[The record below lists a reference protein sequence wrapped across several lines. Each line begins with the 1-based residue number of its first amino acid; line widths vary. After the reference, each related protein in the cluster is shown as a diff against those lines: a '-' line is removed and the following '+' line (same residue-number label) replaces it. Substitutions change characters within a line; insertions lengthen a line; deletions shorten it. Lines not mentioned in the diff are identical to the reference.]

1 MPTRPHVS
9 LQTPRSSASS
19 GWGWPTSVGMLLP
32 QWAHTVRSAGLA
44 SARNCDPFWAI
55 ASPTR
60 LSTVQPGC
68 CDLHLDLYV
77 RSLHADRVARDA
89 AWRGRPQH
97 GAGLD
102 VVDGPMPR
110 ARDLLARYLALRER
124 TATVR
129 AGVVDGVEAP
139 VKVEESDLLPRDL
152 DALRLT
158 WREFAR
164 VGHSESEELCH
175 VSSPPRTARDLRYAT

>member
-19 GWGWPTSVGMLLP
+19 GWGWPTSVGMLLL
-32 QWAHTVRSAGLA
+32 QWTHTVRSAGLA
-44 SARNCDPFWAI
+44 SARNCDPFCAI
-55 ASPTR
+55 ASPR
-60 LSTVQPGC
+60 LGAVQPVR

-77 RSLHADRVARDA
+77 RSLDAHGVSRNA
-89 AWRGRPQH
+89 AWGRRPEY

-110 ARDLLARYLALRER
+110 ARDLLARHLALGER
-124 TATVR
+124 AATVG

-139 VKVEESDLLPRDL
+139 LQVGEGDLLSRGL
-152 DALRLT
+152 DTLRLA
-158 WREFAR
+158 WSDVSRAR
-164 VGHSESEELCH
+164 DPNELPH
-175 VSSPPRTARDLRYAT
+175 VSLLATCW

>member
-1 MPTRPHVS
+1 MTRPHVS
-9 LQTPRSSASS
+9 LQMPRSSASS

-55 ASPTR
+55 ALHPSLGTI
-60 LSTVQPGC
+60 QPVP

-77 RSLHADRVARDA
+77 RSLHADRIARNA
-89 AWRGRPQH
+89 ARRGWAEY

-102 VVDGPMPR
+102 VVDGSMPR
-110 ARDLLARYLALRER
+110 ARDLLARHLALGER
-124 TATVR
+124 ATTVG

-139 VKVEESDLLPRDL
+139 LQVEESDLLPRHL
-152 DALRLT
+152 DALRL
-158 WREFAR
+158 AR
-164 VGHSESEELCH
+164 SEVGG
-175 VSSPPRTARDLRYAT
+175 ARDLDELRHENLLPTRGR

>member
-1 MPTRPHVS
+1 
-9 LQTPRSSASS
+9 
-19 GWGWPTSVGMLLP
+19 MLLP

-55 ASPTR
+55 ALHSSLGTI
-60 LSTVQPGC
+60 QPVP

-77 RSLHADRVARDA
+77 RSLHADRVARNA
-89 AWRGRPQH
+89 ARRGWAEY

-102 VVDGPMPR
+102 VVDGSMPR
-110 ARDLLARYLALRER
+110 ARDLLARHLALGEWA
-124 TATVR
+124 TAVG

-139 VKVEESDLLPRDL
+139 LQVEESDLLPRHL

-164 VGHSESEELCH
+164 VGHSEELCH
-175 VSSPPRTARDLRYAT
+175 VSP